1 MAKSSLRFNF
11 PLRTIGTCTV
21 AGFTGV
27 GSGAGSL
34 PISQNTFSYAIDGP
48 LGDQGASYA
57 FSTIATFMSDRSA
70 TGTATLTMNDP
81 TRPAPCSSNTLV
93 TTWTAAR

>member
-57 FSTIATFMSDRSA
+57 FFHHWHVHV
-70 TGTATLTMNDP
+70 
-81 TRPAPCSSNTLV
+81 RPFGHRHGQLSP
-93 TTWTAAR
+93 